1 MKNVE
6 KGMTLIETTG
16 ALSLLTFS
24 VLFLLPV
31 YSLLISEQQAITQE
45 RTALYLLEKK
55 ALSIQENN
63 HDTSW
68 YVNDYDF
75 QVNHIGKGRDVCI
88 KWEGSN
94 ERKYEKCIFVL
105 P

>member
-6 KGMTLIETTG
+6 KGMTLLETAG
-16 ALSLLTFS
+16 ALTLLIFS
-24 VLFLLPV
+24 VVFLLPV
-31 YSLLISEQQAITQE
+31 YSLIISEQQSIIQE

-68 YVNDYDF
+68 YVDGYDL
-75 QVNHIGKGRDVCI
+75 QITYLDEGRDICVT
-88 KWEGSN
+88 WEGSN
-94 ERKYEKCIFVL
+94 ERKYKKCIFVL

>member
-1 MKNVE
+1 
-6 KGMTLIETTG
+6 MTLIETAG
-16 ALSLLTFS
+16 ALTLLTFS

-31 YSLLISEQQAITQE
+31 YSLLISEQQTITQE

-55 ALSIQENN
+55 ALSIQEYN

-68 YVNDYDF
+68 YVDGYDI
-75 QVNHIGKGRDVCI
+75 QITHLQEGRDICV